1 MPRNLHDWHQFIK
14 PSELQPLIE
23 RSGLRL
29 QETVGLSPSAR
40 PPKLIGLLRA
50 IHRGE
55 ITPGEMGRRTP
66 FRTTNDRSILYV
78 GYAIKESRAAQG
90 HTGVARGD

>member
-1 MPRNLHDWHQFIK
+1 VGAGPVPGDEVTG
-14 PSELQPLIE
+14 PSIE
-23 RSGLRL
+23 RLIAVREPKVARGLLERNGL
-29 QETVGLSPSAR
+29 GLKETVGLAPSAA

-66 FRTTNDRSILYV
+66 IRVSKGCSILYA
-78 GYAIKESRAAQG
+78 GYATKATA
-90 HTGVARGD
+90 